1 MEKPKIQYIGQFYIH
16 GSVAKKVDIRKQF
29 RMPKT
34 TLPLFRPNNTPVR
47 YVEPVAIISLV
58 LVAVLVLTMGLGL
71 LRIQKDWEAYEQMKN
86 HASNLRAENA
96 ELTRQYRDAY
106 DLAVVESKALGLG
119 LVPVDTVKHIT
130 VTITPAPH
138 IEPPELTWVQ
148 EMTLFWTNLWA

>member
-16 GSVAKKVDIRKQF
+16 GSIAKKVDIRKQF
-29 RMPKT
+29 RLPKT

-47 YVEPVAIISLV
+47 HVEPMAIISLV
-58 LVAVLVLTMGLGL
+58 LVAALVLTMGLGL
-71 LRIQKDWEAYEQMKN
+71 LQIQQDWEDYGQMKN
-86 HASNLRAENA
+86 HLSNLRADNA

-106 DLAVVESKALGLG
+106 DLTVVESKALGLG

-138 IEPPELTWVQ
+138 IEEQELTWIQ
-148 EMTLFWTNLWA
+148 ELTLFWTNLWA